1 MITRLETLNSTS
13 RAVAIDDVFPFVAV
27 CAVWRRQPLAFDRHQ
42 TIEVHVSAAFNDD
55 GSAAGC
61 GNQINLAAPLVL
73 VALFDPELKN
83 ILTVGMPGDTVEMG
97 AKLRCQDG
105 LRCLS
110 SSIGAVSPTR
120 QFVGYEV
127 DQRMPK
133 RRRLLD
139 ISVEGTNL
147 TRIVRAVGGHS

>member
-1 MITRLETLNSTS
+1 MMM
-13 RAVAIDDVFPFVAV
+13 AA
-27 CAVWRRQPLAFDRHQ
+27 PL
-42 TIEVHVSAAFNDD
+42 
-55 GSAAGC
+55 GC

-97 AKLRCQDG
+97 AKLRCRDG

-147 TRIVRAVGGHS
+147 TRIVRAVGEHS